1 MIIECKCKKFKFKIP
16 EAEVIFPGREVQ
28 CEVCNQEWYQ
38 EFSDNA
44 SEDVNPSVL
53 TKKNSETKVKKE
65 KLNFSFLFYFFIF
78 TIIISIAF
86 SLIYKKF
93 ILLKYPNL
101 IYFFETL
108 EIVWEILKSNFLHFK
123 EVITNQVQKIL

>member
-16 EAEVIFPGREVQ
+16 ETEVIFPGRDVQ

-38 EFSDNA
+38 DFGNYPA
-44 SEDVNPSVL
+44 KDVNPSVL

-86 SLIYKKF
+86 SLVYKKF

-108 EIVWEILKSNFLHFK
+108 EIVWEILKSNFLYFK